1 MHSDRGIYNNIHMFN
16 NNNSGGNTYIISDI
30 NRNSD
35 NDNHMNI
42 VANNNIVMYN
52 TIYISGDSAN
62 NTDKNMVNVGDNN
75 KNNNMYI
82 HRV

>member
-1 MHSDRGIYNNIHMFN
+1 MGIYNNIHMVN
-16 NNNSGGNTYIISDI
+16 DNNSGDNTYIVGDN

-35 NDNHMNI
+35 NDNYMNI

-52 TIYISGDSAN
+52 TIYSSDDSAN